1 METLT
6 PQDFLDFRDK
16 LTPASGFQSFQMR
29 EMEILLGLDD
39 AQRAADAREALAHLR
54 GQAAATPA
62 GQLAMQRIEAARQ
75 ETTLRAALHDWLYRT
90 PIEGSGP
97 RDAGDAA
104 VVERFLGDYIA
115 ALETAHAEQ
124 VERLLAVQG
133 GDPAAVR
140 ARVAETTRQARAFLL
155 AEDVAAAADVR
166 ARVRRI
172 RAGLLFVESYRELP
186 LLAWPRLLV
195 DTIVEL
201 EEQLV
206 LWRTRHARMVERTIG
221 RRMGTGGSAGVDYL
235 DETARYRIFTE
246 LWAVR
251 TLLLPR
257 RALPPLRNAAA
268 YGFAR

>member
-16 LTPASGFQSFQMR
+16 LVPASGFQSFQMR
-29 EMEILLGLDD
+29 EIEIVLGLPDS
-39 AQRAADAREALAHLR
+39 QRAVEGALDPLDYIR
-54 GQAAATPA
+54 RLA
-62 GQLAMQRIEAARQ
+62 GDSPSGAMAWGRIEMARR
-75 ETTLRAALHDWLYRT
+75 EESLRDALSDWLYRT
-90 PIEGSGP
+90 PIQGSSP
-97 RDAGDAA
+97 AQAGD
-104 VVERFLGDYIA
+104 EK
-115 ALETAHAEQ
+115 
-124 VERLLAVQG
+124 AVQG
-133 GDPAAVR
+133 FLKEYLRAAEALYDAQGSQMLAAPSSDAKLVR
-140 ARVAETTRQARAFLL
+140 ERVAESARRAREFLF
-155 AEDVAAAADVR
+155 AEDVPQAERRR
-166 ARVRRI
+166 ACRI
-172 RAGLLFVESYRELP
+172 RAGLLFIESYRELP

-235 DETARYRIFTE
+235 DQTARYRIFVE

-257 RALPPLRNAAA
+257 RSLPELRNPQA